1 MVNRLTFYFFI
12 FIVTIFSCNQNATEA
27 YNYSLLQVD
36 TNKIYIFKWDS
47 TLYTFPIFSEPL
59 ALTND
64 DIKLV
69 DSLLVDAV
77 KKFNETDSK
86 RFYESFNKQ
95 FSIDSFTIDLPKY
108 KRQYFPY
115 KDNNGQKVFQVI
127 CFSKSFVDWRHKVY
141 HGGLHGGISKF
152 TLRINLSERKADQ
165 FYTGGYG

>member
-95 FSIDSFTIDLPKY
+95 FSIDSFTI
-108 KRQYFPY
+108 
-115 KDNNGQKVFQVI
+115 
-127 CFSKSFVDWRHKVY
+127 
-141 HGGLHGGISKF
+141 
-152 TLRINLSERKADQ
+152 
-165 FYTGGYG
+165 